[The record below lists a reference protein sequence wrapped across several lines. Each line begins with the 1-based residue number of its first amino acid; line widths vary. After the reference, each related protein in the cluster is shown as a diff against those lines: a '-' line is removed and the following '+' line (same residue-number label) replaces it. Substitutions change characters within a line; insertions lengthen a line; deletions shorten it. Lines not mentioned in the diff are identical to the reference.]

1 MLGLIGVPIAYV
13 VVLAGLL
20 LKKDPRGLGLS
31 FLFFATAV
39 MTGIWAIAQ
48 SRSSTA
54 GIGMLG
60 IPLAGALAGFLG
72 LVFARWRTSAE
83 QRRRAGAW
91 VGLTA
96 FLLLVS
102 FNIAQGARER
112 TKNRT
117 RDAAQDDIYKEIA
130 RNREMIDAALKQNPR
145 PNYLDSS
152 IRARIDDREFLLA
165 ALTHDSISP
174 GLLDTLAN
182 SKDMGIVLE
191 TIRNP
196 NTTAETLTRVYRT
209 QSYPDYFFQALAAHR
224 HTPPAILSELYHRP
238 RTITGLDIWFA
249 GNPATPRP
257 ILNEISRTASDRDV
271 IRAMLENP
279 ALDCGLLGQLGST
292 LMKRLNRDADDPDV
306 MRVTERI
313 PEICSKQ
320 GPRLVPS
327 LH

>member
-1 MLGLIGVPIAYV
+1 MIFLLGLFGVPLAYL

-20 LKKDPRGLGLS
+20 FNRDRRGVGLS
-31 FLFFATAV
+31 LLFAAIAGATGV
-39 MTGIWAIAQ
+39 WAIFQ
-48 SRSSTA
+48 SRASTA
-54 GIGMLG
+54 GIGMLA
-60 IPLAGALAGFLG
+60 IPMAGAIAGFLG
-72 LVFARWRTSAE
+72 LAFARWRRSAE
-83 QRRRAGAW
+83 PLHRVGAW
-91 VGLTA
+91 FALAA
-96 FLLLVS
+96 FLLLVA
-102 FNIAQGARER
+102 FNIRQGAQER
-112 TKNRT
+112 SKNRS
-117 RDAAQDDIYKEIA
+117 RDVAQDSIYKEIA
-130 RNREMIDAALKQNPR
+130 RNREMIDAALRQNPGS
-145 PNYLDSS
+145 NYLDSS

-196 NTTAETLTRVYRT
+196 NATAETLTRVYRT

-224 HTPPAILSELYHRP
+224 HTPPAILNELYRRP

-257 ILNEISRTASDRDV
+257 ILDEISRTATDRSV

-306 MRVTERI
+306 MRVTERVS
-313 PEICSKQ
+313 EIC
-320 GPRLVPS
+320 
-327 LH
+327 

>member
-1 MLGLIGVPIAYV
+1 MIFLLGLVILPLVYLII
-13 VVLAGLL
+13 LAGLL
-20 LKKDPRGLGLS
+20 FNRDRRGVALS
-31 FLFFATAV
+31 LLFAVIAVVTA
-39 MTGIWAIAQ
+39 IWAISQ

-54 GIGMLG
+54 GIGIIG
-60 IPLAGALAGFLG
+60 IPMLGALAGFLG
-72 LVFARWRTSAE
+72 LAFARWRTSAE
-83 QRRRAGAW
+83 PLHRVGAW
-91 VGLTA
+91 VALAA

-102 FNIAQGARER
+102 FNIARGGQEKAR
-112 TKNRT
+112 NRS
-117 RDAAQDDIYKEIA
+117 RDAAYEDAQKEIA
-130 RNREMIDAALKQNPR
+130 RDRELIDAALKQNPGT
-145 PNYLDSS
+145 NYLDSS
-152 IRARIDDREFLLA
+152 IRARMEDREFLLA

-191 TIRNP
+191 AIRNP

-209 QSYPDYFFQALAAHR
+209 QSYPDYFFQAIAAHR
-224 HTPPAILSELYHRP
+224 HTPPAILNELYRRP
-238 RTITGLDIWFA
+238 RTIGGLDIWFA

-257 ILNEISRTASDRDV
+257 ILDEMSKTTTDRNV

-279 ALDCGLLGQLGST
+279 ALDCSLLGQLGST

-320 GPRLVPS
+320 GPRS
-327 LH
+327 ED